1 MVTFCDVFLMLR
13 ELLIVFINSRILRLR
28 FCLHV
33 NVAFVKLFV
42 QRSEFNSC

>member
-1 MVTFCDVFLMLR
+1 MVTFSDISLMLG
-13 ELLIVFINSRILRLR
+13 ELLIVFINGRILHLR

-33 NVAFVKLFV
+33 NVYFVKFV

>member
-1 MVTFCDVFLMLR
+1 MVTFSDVSLMLS
-13 ELLIVFINSRILRLR
+13 ELLIAFMNGRILHLR

-42 QRSEFNSC
+42 QRNEFNSC